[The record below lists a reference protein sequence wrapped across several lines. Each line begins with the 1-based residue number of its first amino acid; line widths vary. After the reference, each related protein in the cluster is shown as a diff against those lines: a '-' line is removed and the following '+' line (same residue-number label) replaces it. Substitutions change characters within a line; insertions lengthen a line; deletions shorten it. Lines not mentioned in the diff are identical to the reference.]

1 MRSRAVQMQQDELK
15 QQRRHVHEGA
25 SSINTTGIEKAQ
37 VSRRKPRMAR
47 PGLRS
52 GLNTHV
58 EAVEAPTE
66 TRHRI
71 LQHAAEEVAEQ
82 TITSRELAGWNVP
95 VRRANPQKKAPQRA
109 HEINRQVAKK
119 NKAYRAKKKG
129 QIDPKL
135 QELLHTL
142 EAVPPQD

>member
-1 MRSRAVQMQQDELK
+1 MSLASQSQSQMLQQSTMSAAASQSMDTFLSAFKSPSLQQYKPLKLDSTYSSLVQPSRRREELRRVRSRAVQMQQDELK

-52 GLNTHV
+52 GLNIHV

-71 LQHAAEEVAEQ
+71 LQHAAE
-82 TITSRELAGWNVP
+82 
-95 VRRANPQKKAPQRA
+95 
-109 HEINRQVAKK
+109 
-119 NKAYRAKKKG
+119 
-129 QIDPKL
+129 
-135 QELLHTL
+135 
-142 EAVPPQD
+142 